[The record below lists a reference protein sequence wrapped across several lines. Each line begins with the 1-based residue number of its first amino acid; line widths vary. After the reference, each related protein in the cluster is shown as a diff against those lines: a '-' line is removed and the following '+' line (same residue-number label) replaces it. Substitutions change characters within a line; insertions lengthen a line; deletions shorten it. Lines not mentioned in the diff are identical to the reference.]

1 MKYHNLRL
9 KSSCVAC
16 LLLCESGREAITQ
29 KNVIDINSHEET
41 NTKHSQWRHLKFT
54 VFECARNYR
63 PFRSAISALV
73 WASPNLF
80 QQKQTGLPWTDREAL
95 CQPTPLWMKCLW
107 EQLHEQLCQQSRKDC
122 NLWGEVI
129 TEQHRC
135 VLTHSTY
142 DCNQNQQFFSF
153 PVQCSWIAICSSF
166 WLFLPALSLNACLP
180 QT

>member
-95 CQPTPLWMKCLW
+95 CQPTPLGMKCLW
-107 EQLHEQLCQQSRKDC
+107 ARLHEQLCQQSRKDC

-129 TEQHRC
+129 TEQLEKETSSAQMCTDSSHIWLQPEPTIFFLSSP
-135 VLTHSTY
+135 VLLKSY
-142 DCNQNQQFFSF
+142 FVLLFG
-153 PVQCSWIAICSSF
+153 CSY
-166 WLFLPALSLNACLP
+166 LH
-180 QT
+180 